1 MEFPV
6 EVILTR
12 VEMGGRQLIQAVV
25 NDISERKRAE
35 AEMWRALERER
46 ELSQLKSDFVSM
58 VSHEFRTPLGI
69 ILSSAQILSDYLEQ
83 LPAAERREHLE
94 AIVTNSKHMAS
105 LMEEVLVLSRV
116 ESGKLACDPAP
127 LDLRTFCARL
137 VEEVHS
143 ATGRI
148 CPIGL
153 TVGADCA
160 AARADERLLRHVLTN
175 LLSNAVKFSSPGTP
189 VDFRVVR
196 EGKAAVWS
204 VRDRGI
210 GIPEADLPRL
220 FSAFHRGR
228 NVGQVS
234 GSGLGLVI
242 VKRCVE
248 LHGGNLRVE
257 SKVGEGTTVTAR
269 VPVF

>member
-1 MEFPV
+1 
-6 EVILTR
+6 
-12 VEMGGRQLIQAVV
+12 
-25 NDISERKRAE
+25 
-35 AEMWRALERER
+35 
-46 ELSQLKSDFVSM
+46 M

-69 ILSSAQILSDYLEQ
+69 ILSSAQILSDYLER

-94 AIVTNSKHMAS
+94 AIVTSAKHMAS

-127 LDLRTFCARL
+127 LDLRAFCERL
-137 VEEVHS
+137 VEEVRS
-143 ATGRI
+143 ATGGL

-153 TVGADCA
+153 TVGADCT
-160 AARADERLLRHVLTN
+160 AARADERLLRHVFTN
-175 LLSNAVKFSSPGTP
+175 LLSNAVKFSAPGAP

-196 EGKAAVWS
+196 EGDQAVGC
-204 VRDRGI
+204 VQDRGI

-228 NVGQVS
+228 NAGQVS

-248 LHGGNLRVE
+248 LHGGSLRVD
-257 SKVGEGTTVTAR
+257 SRVGQGTSMTVR
-269 VPVF
+269 VPVFPTP